1 MHLRW
6 EGCTFTFSQLT
17 NCISW
22 VEMKSFH
29 VSIETLATGVWWLNY
44 LTIKNHIY
52 YKLALIKM
60 LKRISMSINIFFQ
73 RKRTR
78 DYHLSNELGHA
89 EFEYLSI
96 SYFSTRSEC
105 DASFVFNSQRF
116 SSVYMKFEQ
125 AFETKTECV

>member
-1 MHLRW
+1 
-6 EGCTFTFSQLT
+6 
-17 NCISW
+17 
-22 VEMKSFH
+22 
-29 VSIETLATGVWWLNY
+29 
-44 LTIKNHIY
+44 
-52 YKLALIKM
+52 M

-73 RKRTR
+73 RKLTR

-89 EFEYLSI
+89 EYLSI
-96 SYFSTRSEC
+96 SYFSTQSEC